1 MDMTVF
7 PYTKGLHDLGN
18 GAWAYLQPD
27 GSWGWSNAGLIV
39 DGEETLLIDTL
50 FDFKTTA
57 EMLAEM
63 RAAAPKAE
71 VIDTLVNTH
80 SNGDHTFGNKLA
92 CAGEIVSSRVC
103 ADEMAERG
111 PDKIAE
117 LMRNA
122 HNLGEGGKFLYEAM
136 GPAKFDF
143 EEVDDYVLPTRTFE
157 KELTLRVGDKE
168 VRLINV
174 GPAHT
179 GGDVL
184 VHVPGDRTVFTGDIL
199 FNEGHPV
206 IWEGPIENWVKAC
219 DMMIDWD
226 LETVVPGHGAVCGKS
241 AIRRMKEYLL
251 YIDTEARK
259 RYNAG
264 MDIEEAALDISMADF
279 DGWFD
284 AERIVINL
292 QTLYGEYAGGRPTFD
307 RIKLFSMM
315 AKYAKSRSAI

>member
-1 MDMTVF
+1 MANY

-39 DGEETLLIDTL
+39 DGEETLLVDTL

-57 EMLAEM
+57 EMLSKM
-63 RAAAPKAE
+63 RAAVPKAE
-71 VIDTLVNTH
+71 AIDTLVNTH
-80 SNGDHTFGNKLA
+80 SNGDHTYGNKLA
-92 CAGEIVSSRVC
+92 GAGEIISSQIC
-103 ADEMAERG
+103 AEEMAERG
-111 PDKIAE
+111 PEKLAE

-122 HNLGEGGKFLYEAM
+122 GNLGEGGRFLYEAM
-136 GPAKFDF
+136 GPGKFDF
-143 EEVDDYVLPTRTFE
+143 EEIDEYALPTRTFE
-157 KELTLRVGDKE
+157 DELTLTVGGKE

-206 IWEGPIENWVKAC
+206 IWEGPISNWVRAC
-219 DMMIDWD
+219 DMMLEWD
-226 LETVVPGHGAVCGKS
+226 LETVVPGHGAICGKEG
-241 AIRRMKEYLL
+241 IQRMKDYLL
-251 YIDTEARK
+251 YIEVEARK
-259 RYNAG
+259 RYEAG
-264 MDIEEAALDISMADF
+264 MEIEEAALDISMADF

-292 QTLYGEYAGGRPTFD
+292 QTLYGEFAGDRPNFD
-307 RIKLFSMM
+307 RIKLFGMM
-315 AKYAKSRSAI
+315 ARYAKAR

>member
-1 MDMTVF
+1 MMAEY

-39 DGEETLLIDTL
+39 DGEETMLVDTL

-57 EMLAEM
+57 AMLVEM
-63 RAAAPKAE
+63 RGAVPKAE
-71 VIDTLVNTH
+71 TIDTLVNTH

-92 CAGEIVSSRVC
+92 GAGEIVSSRIC
-103 ADEMAERG
+103 AEEMAER
-111 PDKIAE
+111 PPENLAS

-122 HNLGEGGKFLYEAM
+122 DKLGEGGHFLYEAM
-136 GPAKFDF
+136 GPAKFNF
-143 EEVDDYVLPTRTFE
+143 EEIDEYVLPTRTFE
-157 KELTLRVGDKE
+157 NELKMKVGDKE
-168 VRLINV
+168 VQLFNV

-184 VHVPGDRTVFTGDIL
+184 VYVPGDRTVFTGDIL

-206 IWEGPIENWVKAC
+206 IWEGPIANWVRAC
-219 DMMIDWD
+219 DMMLDWD
-226 LETVVPGHGAVCGKS
+226 LETVVPGHGAICGKDG
-241 AIRRMKEYLL
+241 IRKMKQYLL
-251 YIDTEARK
+251 YLDVEARK
-259 RYNAG
+259 RYDAG
-264 MDIEEAALDISMADF
+264 MEVEEAALDISMTDF

-292 QTLYGEYAGGRPTFD
+292 HTLFGEYAGERPSFD
-307 RIKLFSMM
+307 RIKLFGMM
-315 AKYAKSRSAI
+315 ARYAKMR

>member
-1 MDMTVF
+1 MMAEY

-39 DGEETLLIDTL
+39 DGEETMLVDTL

-57 EMLAEM
+57 AMLVEM
-63 RAAAPKAE
+63 RGAVPKAE
-71 VIDTLVNTH
+71 TIDTLVNTH

-92 CAGEIVSSRVC
+92 GAGEIVSSRIC
-103 ADEMAERG
+103 AEEMAER
-111 PDKIAE
+111 PPENLAS

-122 HNLGEGGKFLYEAM
+122 DKLGEGGHFLYEAM
-136 GPAKFDF
+136 GPAKFNF
-143 EEVDDYVLPTRTFE
+143 EEIDEYVLPTRTFE
-157 KELTLRVGDKE
+157 NELKMMVGDKE
-168 VRLINV
+168 VQLFNV

-184 VHVPGDRTVFTGDIL
+184 VYVPGDRTVFTGDIL

-206 IWEGPIENWVKAC
+206 IWEGPIANWVRAC
-219 DMMIDWD
+219 DMMLDWD
-226 LETVVPGHGAVCGKS
+226 LETVVPGHGAICGKDG
-241 AIRRMKEYLL
+241 IRKMKQYLL
-251 YIDTEARK
+251 YLDVEARK
-259 RYNAG
+259 RYDAG
-264 MDIEEAALDISMADF
+264 MEVEEAALDISMTDF

-292 QTLYGEYAGGRPTFD
+292 HTLFGEYAGERPSFD
-307 RIKLFSMM
+307 RIKLFGMM
-315 AKYAKSRSAI
+315 ARYAKMR

>member
-1 MDMTVF
+1 MMAEY

-39 DGEETLLIDTL
+39 DGEETMLVDTL

-57 EMLAEM
+57 AMLAEM
-63 RAAAPKAE
+63 RGAVPKAE
-71 VIDTLVNTH
+71 TIDTLVNTH

-92 CAGEIVSSRVC
+92 GAGEIVSSRIC
-103 ADEMAERG
+103 AEEMAER
-111 PDKIAE
+111 PPENLAS

-122 HNLGEGGKFLYEAM
+122 DKLGEGGHFLYEAM
-136 GPAKFDF
+136 GPAKFNF
-143 EEVDDYVLPTRTFE
+143 EEIDEYVLPTRTFE
-157 KELTLRVGDKE
+157 NELKMMVGDKE
-168 VRLINV
+168 VQLFNV

-184 VHVPGDRTVFTGDIL
+184 VYVPGDRTVFTGDIL

-206 IWEGPIENWVKAC
+206 IWEGPIANWVRAC
-219 DMMIDWD
+219 DMMLDWD
-226 LETVVPGHGAVCGKS
+226 LETVVPGHGAICGKDG
-241 AIRRMKEYLL
+241 IRKMKRYLL
-251 YIDTEARK
+251 YLDVEARK
-259 RYNAG
+259 RYDAG
-264 MDIEEAALDISMADF
+264 MEVEEAALDISMTNF

-292 QTLYGEYAGGRPTFD
+292 HTLFGEYAGERPNFD
-307 RIKLFSMM
+307 RIKLFGMM
-315 AKYAKSRSAI
+315 ARYANMRQG

>member
-1 MDMTVF
+1 MMAEY

-39 DGEETLLIDTL
+39 DGEETMLVDTL

-57 EMLAEM
+57 AMLAEM
-63 RAAAPKAE
+63 RGAVPKAE
-71 VIDTLVNTH
+71 TIDTLVNTH

-92 CAGEIVSSRVC
+92 GAGEIVSSRIC
-103 ADEMAERG
+103 AEEMAER
-111 PDKIAE
+111 PPENLAS

-122 HNLGEGGKFLYEAM
+122 DKLGEGGHFLYEAM
-136 GPAKFDF
+136 GPAKFNF
-143 EEVDDYVLPTRTFE
+143 EEIDEYVLPTRTFE
-157 KELTLRVGDKE
+157 NELKMMVGDKE
-168 VRLINV
+168 VQLFNV

-184 VHVPGDRTVFTGDIL
+184 VYVPGDRTVFTGDIL

-206 IWEGPIENWVKAC
+206 IWEGPIANWVRAC
-219 DMMIDWD
+219 DMMLDWD
-226 LETVVPGHGAVCGKS
+226 LETVVPGHGAICGKDG
-241 AIRRMKEYLL
+241 IRKMKRYLL
-251 YIDTEARK
+251 YLDVEARK
-259 RYNAG
+259 RYDAG
-264 MDIEEAALDISMADF
+264 MEVEEAALDISMTDF

-292 QTLYGEYAGGRPTFD
+292 HTLFGEYAGERPSFD
-307 RIKLFSMM
+307 RIKLFGMM
-315 AKYAKSRSAI
+315 ARFAKMR

>member
-1 MDMTVF
+1 MMAEY

-39 DGEETLLIDTL
+39 DGEETMLVDTL

-57 EMLAEM
+57 AMLAEM
-63 RAAAPKAE
+63 RGAVPKAE
-71 VIDTLVNTH
+71 TIDTLVNTH

-92 CAGEIVSSRVC
+92 GAGEIVSSRIC
-103 ADEMAERG
+103 AEEMAER
-111 PDKIAE
+111 PPENLAS

-122 HNLGEGGKFLYEAM
+122 DKLGEGGHFLYEAM
-136 GPAKFDF
+136 GPAKFNF
-143 EEVDDYVLPTRTFE
+143 EEIDEYVLPTRTFE
-157 KELTLRVGDKE
+157 NELKMKVGDKE
-168 VRLINV
+168 VQLFNV

-184 VHVPGDRTVFTGDIL
+184 VYVPGDRTVFTGDIL

-206 IWEGPIENWVKAC
+206 IWEGPIANWVRAC
-219 DMMIDWD
+219 DMMLDWD
-226 LETVVPGHGAVCGKS
+226 LETVVPGHGAICGKDG
-241 AIRRMKEYLL
+241 IRKMKQYLL
-251 YIDTEARK
+251 YLDVEARK
-259 RYNAG
+259 CYDAG
-264 MDIEEAALDISMADF
+264 MEVEEAALDISMTDF

-292 QTLYGEYAGGRPTFD
+292 HTLFGEYAGERPSFD
-307 RIKLFSMM
+307 RIKLFGMM
-315 AKYAKSRSAI
+315 ARYAKMR

>member
-1 MDMTVF
+1 MAEY

-39 DGEETLLIDTL
+39 DGEESLLVDTL

-57 EMLAEM
+57 EMLMAM
-63 RAAAPKAE
+63 RAAVPKAE
-71 VIDTLVNTH
+71 AIDTLVNTH

-92 CAGEIVSSRVC
+92 GAGEVVSSKAC
-103 ADEMAERG
+103 ADEMANRG
-111 PDKIAE
+111 PEHLAE

-122 HNLGEGGKFLYEAM
+122 GSLGEGGKFLYEAM

-143 EEVDDYVLPTRTFE
+143 EEIDDYVLPTRTFE
-157 KELTLRVGDKE
+157 DELALTVGDKE

-184 VHVPGDRTVFTGDIL
+184 VHVPGDRNVFTGDIL

-206 IWEGPIENWVKAC
+206 IWEGPADC
-219 DMMIDWD
+219 Q
-226 LETVVPGHGAVCGKS
+226 LGPG
-241 AIRRMKEYLL
+241 L
-251 YIDTEARK
+251 
-259 RYNAG
+259 
-264 MDIEEAALDISMADF
+264 
-279 DGWFD
+279 
-284 AERIVINL
+284 
-292 QTLYGEYAGGRPTFD
+292 
-307 RIKLFSMM
+307 
-315 AKYAKSRSAI
+315 

>member
-1 MDMTVF
+1 MAEY

-39 DGEETLLIDTL
+39 DGEETLLVDTL

-57 EMLAEM
+57 EMLTAM
-63 RAAAPKAE
+63 RAAVPKAE
-71 VIDTLVNTH
+71 AIDTLVNTH

-92 CAGEIVSSRVC
+92 GAGEIVSSKAC
-103 ADEMAERG
+103 ADEMANRG
-111 PDKIAE
+111 PEHLAE

-122 HNLGEGGKFLYEAM
+122 GSLGEGGKFLYEAM

-143 EEVDDYVLPTRTFE
+143 GEIDDYVLPTRTFE
-157 KELTLRVGDKE
+157 DELALTVGDKE

-179 GGDVL
+179 AGDVL
-184 VHVPGDRTVFTGDIL
+184 VHVPDDRTVFTGDIL

-206 IWEGPIENWVKAC
+206 IWEGPIANWVRAC
-219 DMMIDWD
+219 DMMLEWD
-226 LETVVPGHGAVCGKS
+226 LETVVPGHGAICGKP

-251 YIDTEARK
+251 YIDAEARK
-259 RYNAG
+259 RYDAG
-264 MDIEEAALDISMADF
+264 MGVEEAALDISMADF

-292 QTLYGEYAGGRPTFD
+292 QTLYGEYAGKRPSFD
-307 RIKLFSMM
+307 RIKLFGMM
-315 AKYAKSRSAI
+315 ARYARSR

>member
-1 MDMTVF
+1 MMAEY

-39 DGEETLLIDTL
+39 DGEETMLVDTL

-57 EMLAEM
+57 AMLAEM
-63 RAAAPKAE
+63 RGAVPKAE
-71 VIDTLVNTH
+71 TIDTLVNTH

-92 CAGEIVSSRVC
+92 GAGEIVSSRIC
-103 ADEMAERG
+103 AEEMAER
-111 PDKIAE
+111 PPENLAS

-122 HNLGEGGKFLYEAM
+122 DKLGEGGHFLYEAM
-136 GPAKFDF
+136 GPAKFNF
-143 EEVDDYVLPTRTFE
+143 EEIDEYVLPTRTFE
-157 KELTLRVGDKE
+157 NELKMMVGDKE
-168 VRLINV
+168 VQLFNV

-184 VHVPGDRTVFTGDIL
+184 VYVPGDRTVFTGDIL

-206 IWEGPIENWVKAC
+206 IWEGPIANWVRAC
-219 DMMIDWD
+219 DMMLDWD
-226 LETVVPGHGAVCGKS
+226 LETVVPGHGAICGKDG
-241 AIRRMKEYLL
+241 IRKMKHYLL
-251 YIDTEARK
+251 YLDVEARK
-259 RYNAG
+259 RYDAG
-264 MDIEEAALDISMADF
+264 MEVEEAALDISMTDF

-292 QTLYGEYAGGRPTFD
+292 HTLFGEYAGERPNFD
-307 RIKLFSMM
+307 RIKLFGMM
-315 AKYAKSRSAI
+315 ARYANMRQG